1 MPSRSSVRAVAA
13 SLAASALAVSLPAA
27 TAQAATPKGSAGS
40 ARAVTAEV
48 DLEVSLLDKAVRVP
62 VDATLNK
69 VQTPAERDASML
81 TAAVDGVDRGRP
93 VTLVKADVGR
103 SVTHSDDRGTS
114 ASVTLADAD
123 VHAPGLPGT
132 TLLGLQALS
141 AEVTCPVDGRPT
153 AKVTSPLKL
162 TVLGRPVSVGLN
174 SPSRVAVPAVGT
186 VEVEFSKKTVTT
198 TTAAAS
204 ALEVSVDLNPLN
216 LNVARVTGKVTVASV
231 SCEKPTAAPVV
242 QTSRP
247 APKPTKADL
256 PVPAGQPG
264 ALASTGS
271 SGTGTLVGGAA
282 TLLVTGGAALW
293 ATRRRRAH
301 ARRR

>member
-27 TAQAATPKGSAGS
+27 TAQAATPRGSAGS

-69 VQTPAERDASML
+69 VQTPAERNASML

-103 SVTHSDDRGTS
+103 SVMHADDRGTS

-162 TVLGRPVSVGLN
+162 TVLGRPVGVGLN

-204 ALEVSVDLNPLN
+204 ALEVSVDLNPLD

-242 QTSRP
+242 QTSSP
-247 APKPTKADL
+247 ASKPVKADAAA
-256 PVPAGQPG
+256 PAEQPA